1 MITITGSNSFI
12 GKNLINFL
20 NRKNVKNSSITRKKI
35 KSNLNKKNYYSFTP
49 VQKKKNKSINSY
61 IFIFTGFT
69 VQKKKFFQKRCDVC
83 FGK

>member
-35 KSNLNKKNYYSFTP
+35 KSNFNKKNYYSFTP
-49 VQKKKNKSINSY
+49 EQKKKTKVLIHIY
-61 IFIFTGFT
+61 
-69 VQKKKFFQKRCDVC
+69 
-83 FGK
+83 